1 MLRNVD
7 ELVWR
12 PATELAALIR
22 SKQISPVELT
32 EAVLARIDALNPR
45 LNAFCLVAHDLARR
59 GAREAEIAV
68 TKAEPL
74 GALHGVPLSI
84 KDVIFTRGLRTTGGS
99 RLFAEAVPDDD
110 AVVVGRLRA
119 AGAVILGKTT
129 TSEFGHKAV
138 TESPLFG
145 ITRNPWNLELSPGG
159 SSGGAA
165 VAVASGLGPV
175 ALGTDAGGSVRI
187 PASFCGV
194 YGFKPSR
201 GRVPDTLGFPGYEH
215 VNCPR
220 PLTRSVRDAALVLD
234 VIAGGDDRD
243 RFSLPRESR
252 QYVEACDEAIKG
264 LHVAWT
270 PDLGFAT
277 VDPGV
282 QAICENAAAEFEG
295 LGCHVEVVN
304 PGWDNPEETFST
316 LIATQFYA
324 HWSDQLPEAEKHLDP
339 TLVRFIGRGAGVS
352 ARDYVLAYERVKVYW
367 AEIHAFLARFDLLL
381 TPTVAVPP
389 FASGQ
394 APRRDIA
401 GPRVPDP
408 RRSADDRDLAG
419 GHRRPVDPVP
429 CSPVPRQTLPQA
441 HRLVVGLGGP
451 DGVHRDPGHPGDHFP
466 DPRRDHRAGRR
477 RTVRHP
483 VGSHLLDHRTHRG
496 DAGVLLGR
504 TQVGRAAGASMAVRA
519 QLESAQLHHRSRG
532 RDPLLHP
539 LSDSR
544 LPEGHHFVPL
554 RDQPDALLALCS
566 GFNPWAHSWH
576 MDLVLLRCQ
585 RGRPAVHLRHRVL
598 RPDLRLL
605 PSGLLL
611 SR

>member
-215 VNCPR
+215 VSCPG

-264 LHVAWT
+264 LHVAWA
-270 PDLGFAT
+270 PDLGFGT

-316 LIATQFYA
+316 LIAAQFYA

-352 ARDYVLAYERVKVYW
+352 ARDYVLAQERVKAYW

-394 APRRDIA
+394 APPRDIA
-401 GPRVPDP
+401 GQRVSVLGWMPFTYLFNLTGQPAASVPAGVTDDARP
-408 RRSADDRDLAG
+408 VGLQIVGRRHADRTVLAASAAYEAACPWGD
-419 GHRRPVDPVP
+419 RRP
-429 CSPVPRQTLPQA
+429 
-441 HRLVVGLGGP
+441 
-451 DGVHRDPGHPGDHFP
+451 
-466 DPRRDHRAGRR
+466 
-477 RTVRHP
+477 
-483 VGSHLLDHRTHRG
+483 
-496 DAGVLLGR
+496 
-504 TQVGRAAGASMAVRA
+504 
-519 QLESAQLHHRSRG
+519 
-532 RDPLLHP
+532 PL
-539 LSDSR
+539 
-544 LPEGHHFVPL
+544 
-554 RDQPDALLALCS
+554 
-566 GFNPWAHSWH
+566 
-576 MDLVLLRCQ
+576 
-585 RGRPAVHLRHRVL
+585 
-598 RPDLRLL
+598 
-605 PSGLLL
+605 
-611 SR
+611 